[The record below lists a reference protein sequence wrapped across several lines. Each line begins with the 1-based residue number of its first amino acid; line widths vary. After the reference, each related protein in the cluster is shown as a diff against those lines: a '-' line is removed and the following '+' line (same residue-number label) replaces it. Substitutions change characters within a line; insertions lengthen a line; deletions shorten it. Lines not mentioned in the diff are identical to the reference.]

1 MWSKIRVEAVKIT
14 DDSFPVFVECEL
26 IDSHGKKHIFH
37 DKHPIFFRNYDI
49 VIPCSGEMNC
59 KIIKNYRDTVIIDT
73 SEPDDIESDEGKH
86 IFEVDKE
93 LIIYNAEAEQAII

>member
-1 MWSKIRVEAVKIT
+1 MLGSVRVDVVKIT
-14 DDSFPVFVECEL
+14 DYSCPVFVEYEL

-37 DKHPIFFRNYDI
+37 DKHPIFFSDYDV

-59 KIIKNYRDTVIIDT
+59 KIIKNNPDTVIIDT
-73 SEPDDIESDEGKH
+73 SEPYDIESDEGNY

-93 LIIYNAEAEQAII
+93 LIKYKC